1 MKSFSERWDLLPP
14 QEHNLAPWR
23 RLGTPPLA
31 KEPEGGRTKSRRKPD
46 IKSNSALEEVVRE
59 FALRK
64 DRSAANTGDESQG
77 IREQDG
83 NIQLVSTQCDERI
96 ILPRRMMALS
106 GKFCQMMEV
115 ERFDGVIT
123 ITDGKEAMK
132 LLGAW
137 MSRDLKFEIS
147 IGTSRYH

>member
-1 MKSFSERWDLLPP
+1 M
-14 QEHNLAPWR
+14 
-23 RLGTPPLA
+23 
-31 KEPEGGRTKSRRKPD
+31 
-46 IKSNSALEEVVRE
+46 

-64 DRSAANTGDESQG
+64 DRSAANTSESSG
-77 IREQDG
+77 ESPGTYTDQDG
-83 NIQLVSTQCDERI
+83 IQLVSTQCDERI
-96 ILPRRMMALS
+96 ILPRRIMALS

-123 ITDGKEAMK
+123 TTEGKDAMK

-137 MSRDLKFEIS
+137 MSRDLKFEIN